1 MFNITLYLL
10 KKKIYV
16 HGLPTNWLIET
27 SLKQEKDGRLQHG
40 KNILIKVG
48 TSYKHNEDYILN
60 HIYSLT
66 CFFRKYHA
74 LSRSGKTRK
83 KQF

>member
-27 SLKQEKDGRLQHG
+27 SLKQEKDGRLQRG

-48 TSYKHNEDYILN
+48 TSYKHNED
-60 HIYSLT
+60 
-66 CFFRKYHA
+66 
-74 LSRSGKTRK
+74 
-83 KQF
+83 